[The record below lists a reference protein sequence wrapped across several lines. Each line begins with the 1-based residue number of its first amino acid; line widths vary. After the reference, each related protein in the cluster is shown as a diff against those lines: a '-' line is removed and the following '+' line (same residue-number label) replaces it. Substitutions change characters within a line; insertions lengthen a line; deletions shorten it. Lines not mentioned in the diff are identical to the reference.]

1 MIGMLGQSHVS
12 ADPEPAPGRRAVLAT
27 GVVIAALVLQVA
39 VANRL
44 PLPGAVAPDLVLLA
58 VVALAL
64 VNGPMP
70 GLITGFAAGLAA
82 DIVPPADHAI
92 GRYALVFCLIGYICG
107 LVSEEMERS
116 AVVPFLAVAVGAL
129 AGSTLD
135 ALVGMVLGDPRTS
148 WEAVVR
154 VLPLTVVYD
163 VILSPFVIWSV
174 LRLSRGS
181 RRRGGEVLRVAPG
194 LYRAR

>member
-1 MIGMLGQSHVS
+1 MLGPSTASPVDD
-12 ADPEPAPGRRAVLAT
+12 AAPGRRGLLAMAV
-27 GVVIAALVLQVA
+27 VVAALVLQVA

-44 PLPGAVAPDLVLLA
+44 PLPGSVPPDLVLLA

-64 VNGPMP
+64 VNGPLS
-70 GLITGFAAGLAA
+70 GLVTGFAAGLAA
-82 DIVPPADHAI
+82 DVIPPADHAI
-92 GRYALVFCLIGYICG
+92 GRYALVFCLIGYACG

-116 AVVPFLAVAVGAL
+116 AVVPFFAVAAGAL
-129 AGSTLD
+129 AGSVLH
-135 ALVGMVLGDPRTS
+135 ALVGMVLGDARTS

-163 VILSPFVIWSV
+163 VILSPFVIWAV
-174 LRLSRGS
+174 LRLSRRS
-181 RRRGGEVLRVAPG
+181 RRREREVLKVAPG